1 MSLRHKLWVLVPV
14 FSLSMLTGCGNSST
28 DGGAS
33 VADSGDADQSLLGD
47 ILSDVDLTDE
57 ADESSNLSPKDGDS
71 FLTADSGGIDARPNS
86 DELKLRLQKGDRF
99 PLTKTVQQ
107 TLIQNSQQAPASAQ
121 TRLDLFMEIT
131 VQDVQPESV
140 VMQIVYKRIAYS
152 QQIAGHSL
160 SYDSATNRGPI
171 PTELVPYAGMV
182 ENGFSFRLGKDNR
195 IREVLGFNE
204 FLQRCVQRVMPDQRQ
219 ALMASLA
226 TRFGEDGVAGFVD
239 DTIGLLPYSAT
250 SGTSSTVVAEGDE
263 WVRRQ
268 SLGGES
274 GELQTTCRLLSL
286 DERTAEITLTGK
298 VLPSTVAAGAQQAV
312 SITGGR
318 STGSCVVNRQTG
330 LPIEVNRSQYLQ
342 LAVRTPDGGVVQ
354 QQKQIKTTIRTAA
367 NGPVVQNSNGIGLPV
382 PPTIQQVSGI
392 RSAVDADGISTSNL
406 SSTTTAV
413 YPPDVQ

>member
-14 FSLSMLTGCGNSST
+14 ISLTMLTGCGNSST

-33 VADSGDADQSLLGD
+33 VADSDAADQSLLGD

-57 ADESSNLSPKDGDS
+57 TGEQSAGTATTGDS
-71 FLTADSGGIDARPNS
+71 FVSVTSGGIDATPNS
-86 DELKLRLQKGDRF
+86 NELKLRLKKGDRF

-107 TLIQNSQQAPASAQ
+107 TLIQNSRQSPASAQ
-121 TRLDLFMEIT
+121 TRLDLFMEIN

-160 SYDSATNRGPI
+160 SYDSATNRGPV
-171 PTELVPYAGMV
+171 PAELVPYAGMV

-204 FLQRCVQRVMPDQRQ
+204 FLQRCVQRVIPDQRQ
-219 ALMASLA
+219 ALITTLAS
-226 TRFGEDGVAGFVD
+226 RFGEDGVAGFVD
-239 DTIGLLPYSAT
+239 DTIGLLPYSTT
-250 SGTSSTVVAEGDE
+250 SGASPTVVAEGDE

-268 SLGGES
+268 SLSGDS

-286 DERTAEITLTGK
+286 GERTAEITLTGK
-298 VLPSTVAAGAQQAV
+298 VLPATVAAGSQPAV

-318 STGSCVVNRQTG
+318 STGSCVLNRQTG
-330 LPIEVNRSQYLQ
+330 LPVEVNRSQYLQ
-342 LAVRTPDGGVVQ
+342 LAVRTPDGGIVQ

-367 NGPVVQNSNGIGLPV
+367 NGPVVQNSHGIGLPV
-382 PPTIQQVSGI
+382 PPTIQQVSGV
-392 RSAVDADGISTSNL
+392 RSAVGVDNISTSNL

-413 YPPDVQ
+413 YPPNVQ